1 MSSTIRIT
9 FALCTVAFLAAC
21 AGAKQEE
28 VVYQDE
34 PALTTEPVYN
44 SKWK

>member
-21 AGAKQEE
+21 AAKQEE
-28 VVYQDE
+28 IVYQNE
-34 PALTTEPVYN
+34 PAVTTDPVFE